1 MNLRKIMLL
10 GGLLAGA
17 ALPALASAAP
27 AVGPSGSAF
36 YTPPA
41 TLPSSHGSLVWYR
54 PAVINLGTGAPGVNA
69 WNVLYTSTD
78 SLNAPD
84 VVTGTVLVP
93 TATWT
98 GSGPRPIIS
107 YAVGTHGLAQS
118 CAPSQQLAA
127 GSDYET
133 ANLGAALKAGYAV
146 VVSDYQGYT
155 NGATP
160 TYLAGASQG
169 HAVLDI
175 VPAAVQ
181 IPTAGLSSTAQ
192 TAIWGYS
199 QGGQSAAW
207 AGELYKSYQP
217 SLNLVGVAAGGIPAN
232 FEASAAN
239 LNGSTGASFLLGGV
253 IGLAQQYPTQ
263 IPLATLTNSAGQTAI
278 AVGKTQCVFQS
289 LFTFINQNISDYTA
303 GNQTLSQLEA
313 IPSISQ
319 TLVAQNLG
327 NNAIPVP
334 LYQYHGQ
341 ADEFLPLAQDIA
353 LKQTYCSKWDNV
365 TFVAYPSEHIATQFQ
380 AAPYVLSWL
389 ADRFAGKI
397 TLGNCIDLASQ
408 PTSTANP
415 GGGDFVVS
423 LNGWSLNGNIGLKTL
438 AQSVPLPSGS
448 TFTANTDITAQ
459 TLKGSLAIPTFQ
471 ANLNILLPL
480 GVDLSVTPASPTVGT
495 ASLDNS
501 GQLHVHGHAYVNI
514 TVVSAGEGSLQLPFG
529 CTTSA
534 PVDLPINFDG
544 PVSSLGN
551 GNLAFSGTTT
561 FPAMTGCGLFTGLFT
576 TLMSGP
582 GQTYAFSVVPPAPVS
597 W

>member
-1 MNLRKIMLL
+1 
-10 GGLLAGA
+10 
-17 ALPALASAAP
+17 
-27 AVGPSGSAF
+27 
-36 YTPPA
+36 
-41 TLPSSHGSLVWYR
+41 
-54 PAVINLGTGAPGVNA
+54 
-69 WNVLYTSTD
+69 
-78 SLNAPD
+78 
-84 VVTGTVLVP
+84 
-93 TATWT
+93 
-98 GSGPRPIIS
+98 
-107 YAVGTHGLAQS
+107 
-118 CAPSQQLAA
+118 
-127 GSDYET
+127 
-133 ANLGAALKAGYAV
+133 
-146 VVSDYQGYT
+146 
-155 NGATP
+155 
-160 TYLAGASQG
+160 
-169 HAVLDI
+169 
-175 VPAAVQ
+175 
-181 IPTAGLSSTAQ
+181 
-192 TAIWGYS
+192 
-199 QGGQSAAW
+199 
-207 AGELYKSYQP
+207 
-217 SLNLVGVAAGGIPAN
+217 
-232 FEASAAN
+232 
-239 LNGSTGASFLLGGV
+239 
-253 IGLAQQYPTQ
+253 
-263 IPLATLTNSAGQTAI
+263 
-278 AVGKTQCVFQS
+278 VFQS